1 MKKQKNL
8 KTILLTLM
16 LLVVVAPMAAF
27 AQSDGFFRGNN
38 DNYQNRD
45 GETSFTV
52 NTQDF
57 GQEVPLG
64 SGIVILLA
72 AGTGY
77 VALRKNGRK
86 TMKKMAVFAAAFVLT
101 LGLSQCKK
109 DQHIAQTPEG
119 EVVHITVKT
128 GNSGSKAGIDLS
140 NGHITFNNGDK
151 LYVGYNGK
159 KVGELTYAS
168 STSSFSGDL
177 TITDDPNI
185 EPLHFYYLG
194 GSLTPSIS
202 GSRYSVNI
210 QWQHHAEQSWPVI
223 SCGTSTNNYTGAGN
237 YTTTLENKCGL
248 VKFSTNLGFR
258 QGILVYGMNTVATVD
273 FATGEITSGTPD
285 FVSLLTRGYDGDVY
299 AILLP
304 QSAVYG
310 ANVTQ
315 YGSIIGT
322 FDVPE
327 ITDNYTN
334 INTTGI
340 EITEVETPEGLNAL
354 DIDGT
359 YTVYYADGDTWA
371 EALNRPENAGC
382 ELEIIE
388 GNHVGFTII
397 IDEEW
402 DGDELIYVEEE
413 RYWLRF
419 LNMDIEDF
427 SDVYGD
433 HTINSDYD
441 YTLELV
447 W

>member
-1 MKKQKNL
+1 MKKL
-8 KTILLTLM
+8 AIF
-16 LLVVVAPMAAF
+16 VV
-27 AQSDGFFRGNN
+27 
-38 DNYQNRD
+38 
-45 GETSFTV
+45 
-52 NTQDF
+52 
-57 GQEVPLG
+57 
-64 SGIVILLA
+64 
-72 AGTGY
+72 
-77 VALRKNGRK
+77 
-86 TMKKMAVFAAAFVLT
+86 AFVLT
-101 LGLSQCKK
+101 LGLAQCKK
-109 DQHIAQTPEG
+109 EQPNVETPEG
-119 EVVHITVKT
+119 ETVHITVKV

-140 NGHITFNNGDK
+140 NGHISFNNGDK

-168 STSSFSGDL
+168 STSSFGGDL

-194 GSLTPSIS
+194 GSLTPSIN

-210 QWQHHAEQSWPVI
+210 QFQHSVDQSWPVI
-223 SCGTSTNNYTGAGN
+223 SSGTSSNNYTGAGN

-258 QGILVYGMNTVATVD
+258 QGVFVYGMNTVATVD
-273 FATGEITSGTPD
+273 FATGEISSGTPD
-285 FVSLLTRGYDGDVY
+285 FVSLLTRGYDGYAY

-310 ANVTQ
+310 ASVTQ
-315 YGSIIGT
+315 YGEPFGT
-322 FDVPE
+322 CDVPE
-327 ITDNYTN
+327 IINNYTN
-334 INTTGI
+334 INTTGVV
-340 EITEVETPEGLNAL
+340 ITEIETPEGLNS
-354 DIDGT
+354 INIEGT

-388 GNHVGFTII
+388 GNHVGITIVVY
-397 IDEEW
+397 EEW

-413 RYWLRF
+413 KYWLRF
-419 LNMDIEDF
+419 FVPENDEEG
-427 SDVYGD
+427 DVYGD
-433 HTINSDYD
+433 HYINSSYD